1 MMNNTYSGKRNINDV
16 ILKSAKCLQL
26 SPPVPKIPFMAN
38 LSGVAAET
46 RLAEAWE
53 EIFGQDPA
61 SQQIIHVLTRPS
73 GYPAWLTGFTP
84 FEAWMHN
91 GCDANDEIWRNF
103 AEIAASWPYIHNARR
118 AVAAGISNVRIFVLE
133 RTQWES
139 ARRWLRYLAEVHL
152 PAIAALSGETL
163 YCVWHED
170 CHDSG
175 LPDRSYDVNLWG
187 AAGVMLAGYQN
198 GDVSWRTF
206 LADDSN
212 SDRSLQERDFI
223 MSMLDL
229 AITRGQL
236 IKPPLCLS

>member
-1 MMNNTYSGKRNINDV
+1 MMNNTYSGKRSINDV

-103 AEIAASWPYIHNARR
+103 AEIAAPWPYIHNARR

-133 RTQWES
+133 R
-139 ARRWLRYLAEVHL
+139 
-152 PAIAALSGETL
+152 
-163 YCVWHED
+163 
-170 CHDSG
+170 DSMG
-175 LPDRSYDVNLWG
+175 IRTTVV
-187 AAGVMLAGYQN
+187 A
-198 GDVSWRTF
+198 VSR
-206 LADDSN
+206 
-212 SDRSLQERDFI
+212 
-223 MSMLDL
+223 
-229 AITRGQL
+229 
-236 IKPPLCLS
+236 